1 MAFFEIASVLCFI
14 GILLV
19 IVLAVTFGIRQ
30 RINIQGQYGGSR
42 FSFSWDPQST
52 STSTSTSEID
62 GKLLFCVQSPK
73 YCMVLALI

>member
-1 MAFFEIASVLCFI
+1 MAFFEIASVLCFN

-19 IVLAVTFGIRQ
+19 IVLAVTFRIRQ
-30 RINIQGQYGGSR
+30 RINIQGQYGGAR
-42 FSFSWDPQST
+42 FSFSWDPQ
-52 STSTSTSEID
+52 STSTSEID

>member
-19 IVLAVTFGIRQ
+19 IVLAITIGITKK
-30 RINIQGQYGGSR
+30 ITIQGQYGGAR

-52 STSTSTSEID
+52 STSEID
-62 GKLLFCVQSPK
+62 RKLLFCVQSPK
-73 YCMVLALI
+73 YCMVLPLI